1 MARSS
6 ERTAKYAQKVI
17 DSADIVREAIF
28 RQLSSGS
35 LLRATVAVWT
45 LAPFLIRKEPDG
57 VPLPF
62 KTAYQRDFAWE
73 TIKPARCVRLR
84 RIRKRIRGVED

>member
-28 RQLSSGS
+28 RQLLSHVDIPYAKVSN
-35 LLRATVAVWT
+35 LR
-45 LAPFLIRKEPDG
+45 LKKKES
-57 VPLPF
+57 
-62 KTAYQRDFAWE
+62 DF
-73 TIKPARCVRLR
+73 V
-84 RIRKRIRGVED
+84 

>member
-28 RQLSSGS
+28 RHLSRGS
-35 LLRATVAVWT
+35 LVVSALERVGLAAKAWT
-45 LAPFLIRKEPDG
+45 SEP
-57 VPLPF
+57 LSF
-62 KTAYQRDFAWE
+62 
-73 TIKPARCVRLR
+73 
-84 RIRKRIRGVED
+84 IRGSLG